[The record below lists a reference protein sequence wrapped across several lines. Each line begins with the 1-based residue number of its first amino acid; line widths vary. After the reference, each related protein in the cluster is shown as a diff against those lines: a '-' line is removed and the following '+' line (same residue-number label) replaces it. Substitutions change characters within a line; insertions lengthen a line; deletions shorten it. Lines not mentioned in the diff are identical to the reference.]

1 MHDPCEPHL
10 TAMKRI
16 LWYLQ
21 GTLNLD
27 LLLRRAYTSDLI
39 AYTDSDWVS
48 CLDTRQSTSG

>member
-39 AYTDSDWVS
+39 AYTDSD
-48 CLDTRQSTSG
+48 